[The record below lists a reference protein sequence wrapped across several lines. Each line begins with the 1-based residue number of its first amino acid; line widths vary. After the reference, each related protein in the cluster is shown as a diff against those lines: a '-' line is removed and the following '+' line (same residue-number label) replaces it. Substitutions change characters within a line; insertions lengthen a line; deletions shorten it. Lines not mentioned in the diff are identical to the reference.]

1 MNTIRN
7 EIGEVTS
14 DTTRIQKIVRI
25 YHKQLYDNKLD
36 NLEEIIRFLKTY
48 DLPRLNQKDTEILNK
63 PIMSK
68 QIELVIKNL
77 PQKESPGPYGFS
89 G

>member
-36 NLEEIIRFLKTY
+36 NLDEKENILETYNLVFKT
-48 DLPRLNQKDTEILNK
+48 KSGKIK
-63 PIMSK
+63 ISK
-68 QIELVIKNL
+68 
-77 PQKESPGPYGFS
+77 
-89 G
+89 